1 MEKMGSCVR
10 LESHMQ
16 FLWQILKAKTRST
29 ETLVFSMQLSIFL
42 DLILALAHKTACVIP
57 AFGDILIALS
67 RF

>member
-16 FLWQILKAKTRST
+16 FLWQILKAKTRSR
-29 ETLVFSMQLSIFL
+29 ETVFSMQLSIFL